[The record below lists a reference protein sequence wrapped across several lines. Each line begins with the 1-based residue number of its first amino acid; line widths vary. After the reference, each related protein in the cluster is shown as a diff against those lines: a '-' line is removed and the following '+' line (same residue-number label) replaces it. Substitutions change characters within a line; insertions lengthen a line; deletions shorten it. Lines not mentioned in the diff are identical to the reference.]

1 MARKLMS
8 SKWPM
13 GVATMYKIPESD
25 VPIGEVLRK
34 LNILLYF
41 VVSIRVTISNMKNI
55 FNPKGFLPIIL
66 VLLLAACGSAPVRDS
81 QPRDMG
87 MSLYQQGRYFDAIPH
102 LERRLTAGADAA
114 EILALAVSYRQIGES
129 IRIYPLLNRTELR
142 GLPETQILRAQLALD
157 EGSCSEALQWTQS
170 VDLHEVS
177 YVWQQAHWQVM
188 AACGSGSASGL
199 AAAEALWRMGQGQQ
213 QNSDDLVRALLAVD
227 DTTLLQALGEVHEP
241 EWRGWLE
248 AAFIQFGADGES
260 GEQWLLQW
268 SGHPAAAYFLDQSEV
283 LSRQK
288 VAVLLPFSGRFE
300 AVAKSVQK
308 GLLAASLSMNRST
321 ELLFFDTGSDGEAVM
336 EAWYNAQD
344 QAVDFIIGPLDK
356 ASISQLATMPESHV
370 PMLLLNQAEMQVP
383 QFTLSPEAEAADVA
397 EKMFADGHRQVLIM
411 AANDSWGERMTLA
424 FAQRFADLGGGVIK
438 NQYFDATQHDYS
450 AQLQQMLGLVE
461 SRLRTKKL
469 QSYLKLSVGAQ
480 EVVRSDVDAIFLAAQ
495 PEFARLMVPQLKF
508 HHAQRVPVY
517 SSSHVFVGFDQKQH
531 NKDLEGVQ
539 FPLAPLQ
546 LQTGDL
552 LEALPFDIKGLKGV
566 DLKLFALGYDALF
579 LANRLEWMQ
588 RFSSGRLNGLSGQ
601 LSMDNNG
608 IVRRHLAWAHY
619 TGGEIFA
626 QED

>member
-1 MARKLMS
+1 
-8 SKWPM
+8 
-13 GVATMYKIPESD
+13 
-25 VPIGEVLRK
+25 
-34 LNILLYF
+34 
-41 VVSIRVTISNMKNI
+41 MKNI
-55 FNPKGFLPIIL
+55 LHPKGYLPIL
-66 VLLLAACGSAPVRDS
+66 LVVLLSACGSAPVRDR
-81 QPRDMG
+81 QPSDLG
-87 MSLYQQGRYFDAIPH
+87 MSLYQQGRYFEAIPH
-102 LERRLTAGADAA
+102 LERRLNSGATSANV
-114 EILALAVSYRQIGES
+114 LALAASYRAIGETVK
-129 IRIYPLLNRTELR
+129 IYPLLNRPELR
-142 GLPETQILRAQLALD
+142 GLPERQILRAQLALD
-157 EGSCSEALQWTQS
+157 EGACQEAMTLIET
-170 VDLHEVS
+170 VDAHEVT
-177 YVWQQAHWQVM
+177 YAWQQAHWQVM
-188 AACGSGSASGL
+188 AACGSESSSGL
-199 AAAEALWRMGQGQQ
+199 AAAEALWRMGQGERE
-213 QNSDDLVRALLAVD
+213 NNDDLVRALLAVD
-227 DTTLLQALGEVHEP
+227 DTTLLQQLSQTHEP

-268 SGHPAAAYFLDQSEV
+268 PGHPAANYFLDQAEV
-283 LSRQK
+283 LSRQR

-308 GLLAASLSMNRST
+308 GLLAASLSMNRPT
-321 ELLFFDTGSDGEAVM
+321 ELLFFDTGSAGEAVID
-336 EAWYNAQD
+336 AWYNAQERG
-344 QAVDFIIGPLDK
+344 VDFIIGPLDK
-356 ASISQLATMPESHV
+356 ASINQLSSLPHADV
-370 PMLLLNQAEMQVP
+370 PILLLNQAEMELP

-461 SRLRTKKL
+461 SRLRAKNL
-469 QSYLKLSVGAQ
+469 QNHLKLSLGAQ

-495 PEFARLMVPQLKF
+495 PDFARLMVPQLKF
-508 HHAQRVPVY
+508 HHAQHVPVY
-517 SSSHVFVGFDQKQH
+517 SSSHVFVGFDEKQH

-552 LEALPFDIKGLKGV
+552 LETLSFDINALKGV

-601 LSMDNNG
+601 LSMDTDG
-608 IVRRHLAWAHY
+608 IIRRHLAWAHY
-619 TGGEIFA
+619 TGGEIYA